1 MYSWPLCFSQL
12 YTKLEE
18 VEFMP
23 RLTTALTDKELRK
36 KLRDLERVGEPE
48 TFSVGGVAG
57 LCVVWKSPANA
68 QWLVRLRVDGKPK
81 NVSLGGLKS
90 MGLKKAR
97 EIALYVR
104 EHGGQLPVESAPEVV
119 EEKHTDSVAKLWPQW
134 VDAQRKKN
142 KWKSKDDYRHA
153 MQRGEKYVFPCIGEK
168 SVSEVT
174 AKDVGGVCVYTAERV
189 GKASVDKVVQCIR
202 MFYRWCSAEGYI
214 GQEKRWPTD
223 KDLLQEYMPVFRI
236 AKKAHLAMCPVD
248 DLPAFIA
255 ELTSPK
261 RFSTPGAMALL
272 FAILTNS
279 RLANICRS
287 HQTPNNYARW
297 ADIDRERAIWTVP
310 AHRMKVPGNGD
321 HVVPLSTAAMRI
333 LERLEK
339 LGLRR
344 GESVFNGVYGSPLS
358 DGVFGKLIRRI
369 NQERQE
375 RGEKLFLDPESQKTI
390 TQHGTARATF
400 RTWAADN
407 GVARDV
413 VEKALH
419 HVADAKLGNSY
430 DRSKALELRRTLAER
445 WASYCLSECPADWFE
460 IKSA

>member
-1 MYSWPLCFSQL
+1 
-12 YTKLEE
+12 
-18 VEFMP
+18 MP

-81 NVSLGGLKS
+81 NVSLGGIKS
-90 MGLKKAR
+90 MGLKEAR

-223 KDLLQEYMPVFRI
+223 KDLLQEYMPVFRR
-236 AKKAHLAMCPVD
+236 AKKAHFAMCPVD

-255 ELTSPK
+255 ELISPK

-287 HQTPNNYARW
+287 HQTPDNYARW

-321 HVVPLSTAAMRI
+321 HV
-333 LERLEK
+333 
-339 LGLRR
+339 
-344 GESVFNGVYGSPLS
+344 
-358 DGVFGKLIRRI
+358 
-369 NQERQE
+369 
-375 RGEKLFLDPESQKTI
+375 
-390 TQHGTARATF
+390 
-400 RTWAADN
+400 
-407 GVARDV
+407 
-413 VEKALH
+413 
-419 HVADAKLGNSY
+419 
-430 DRSKALELRRTLAER
+430 
-445 WASYCLSECPADWFE
+445 CL
-460 IKSA
+460 